1 MATTDSPSTPS
12 GYQPSDR
19 LLASLAAWKALEEAE
34 PQAREAE
41 EGAEPPTDEAL
52 EQTESQAREALEEGI
67 AQELKEN
74 RQLTLAVLA
83 QHLPWTAEMLRL
95 LMANRGVP
103 PRERHRQ
110 AEGEAPVYQISE
122 RLRDLLAAWNL
133 AVGTKKKA
141 RAALELCIADELRA
155 HPALTNAEIAEHLPW
170 SQEQVRVIAR
180 AHKVP
185 RRRKRGS
192 DHKLIEENGVPKAVT
207 VPYDWYVQ
215 QPGADP
221 ALVRRQPDPSGR
233 A

>member
-1 MATTDSPSTPS
+1 MATTDSPPAR

-19 LLASLAAWKALEEAE
+19 LRDCLAAWKTALEETE
-34 PQAREAE
+34 PRARE
-41 EGAEPPTDEAL
+41 DL
-52 EQTESQAREALEEGI
+52 EDGI
-67 AQELKEN
+67 AQELRED

-83 QHLPWTAEMLRL
+83 GHLPWTDEMLRL
-95 LMANRGVP
+95 LMASRDVP

-110 AEGEAPVYQISE
+110 TEGDSVVYKPSE
-122 RLRDLLAAWNL
+122 RLLNLLAAWNL
-133 AVGTKKKA
+133 TVSDEKKA
-141 RAALELCIADELRA
+141 RAGLETCIADELKA
-155 HPALTNAEIAEHLPW
+155 HPTLTNAEIAKHLPW

-180 AHKVP
+180 AHDVP

-221 ALVRRQPDPSGR
+221 AIVCR
-233 A
+233 

>member
-1 MATTDSPSTPS
+1 MDLAFAFIPAALCQTFGMATTDSSSTPG
-12 GYQPSDR
+12 GYQPSAR
-19 LLASLAAWKALEEAE
+19 LLDRLAAWKALEEAE
-34 PQAREAE
+34 PPAGEV
-41 EGAEPPTDEAL
+41 L
-52 EQTESQAREALEEGI
+52 EQTEPQAREALEEGI
-67 AQELKEN
+67 AQELRED

-110 AEGEAPVYQISE
+110 AEGEAPVYQLSE

-133 AVGTKKKA
+133 ALDTKKKA
-141 RAALELCIADELRA
+141 RAALELCIADELKA
-155 HPALTNAEIAEHLPW
+155 HPTLTNAEIAEHLPW

-192 DHKLIEENGVPKAVT
+192 DHKLIEVNGEPMAVT

-221 ALVRRQPDPSGR
+221 AIVGR
-233 A
+233 

>member
-1 MATTDSPSTPS
+1 MATTDSPPAS
-12 GYQPSDR
+12 GYQPSDQLR
-19 LLASLAAWKALEEAE
+19 ACLAAWTKVVKETE
-34 PQAREAE
+34 PQAR
-41 EGAEPPTDEAL
+41 GAL
-52 EQTESQAREALEEGI
+52 EAGI
-67 AQELKEN
+67 AQELRDD
-74 RQLTLAVLA
+74 RQLTLNVLA

-95 LMANRGVP
+95 LMANRDVP

-110 AEGEAPVYQISE
+110 AEGEAPVYTLSE

-133 AVGTKKKA
+133 AVDDEKKA
-141 RAALELCIADELRA
+141 RAELERCIADELKA
-155 HPALTNAEIAEHLPW
+155 HPALTNAEMAEHLPW

-180 AHKVP
+180 AHNVP

-221 ALVRRQPDPSGR
+221 AIVRR
-233 A
+233 

>member
-1 MATTDSPSTPS
+1 MDLTPTFILAPLCQTFGMATTDSPPPR

-19 LLASLAAWKALEEAE
+19 LRDCLAAWKEAE
-34 PQAREAE
+34 QETEPEARE
-41 EGAEPPTDEAL
+41 TL
-52 EQTESQAREALEEGI
+52 EKGI
-67 AQELKEN
+67 AQELRDD
-74 RQLTLAVLA
+74 RQLTLNVLA
-83 QHLPWTAEMLRL
+83 QHLPWTSEMLRL
-95 LMANRGVP
+95 LMSGRDVP

-110 AEGEAPVYQISE
+110 TEGEAPVYTLSE

-133 AVGTKKKA
+133 AVGDEKKA
-141 RAALELCIADELRA
+141 RAGLETCIADELKA
-155 HPALTNAEIAEHLPW
+155 HPAMTNAEIAEHLPW

-180 AHKVP
+180 AHDVP

-221 ALVRRQPDPSGR
+221 SIVRR
-233 A
+233 